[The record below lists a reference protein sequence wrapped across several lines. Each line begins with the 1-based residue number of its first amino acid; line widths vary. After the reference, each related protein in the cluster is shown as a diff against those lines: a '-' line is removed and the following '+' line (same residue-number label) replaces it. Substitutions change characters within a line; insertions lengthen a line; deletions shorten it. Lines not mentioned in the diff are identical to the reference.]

1 MKNVMRM
8 AIIPGLVLFSACAA
22 MPEVKTATPPVS
34 TPSQAGL
41 GEVQTQPLN
50 SGQCALALWARRM
63 PPSRIL
69 VVMDKPAVAHI
80 ELDGKQIELTRVGQS
95 GDPLYGQFPEQR
107 FSGGG
112 ISLGVSFATDDARD
126 VSGGAVLSSVVI
138 EYVDAKGWTSVI
150 PARGLIGCQA

>member
-1 MKNVMRM
+1 MKNLIRM
-8 AIIPGLVLFSACAA
+8 AAMQGFIFLSACAV
-22 MPEVKTATPPVS
+22 MPDVKPATPAVPA
-34 TPSQAGL
+34 PSQTGL
-41 GEVQTQPLN
+41 GEVQTQPLK

-80 ELDGKQIELTRVGQS
+80 ELDGKQIELVRVGQS
-95 GDPLYGQFPEQR
+95 GEPLYGQFPEQR

-126 VSGGAVLSSVVI
+126 VSGGAVLSSVVV